1 MRRWIFWAA
10 LAVCSILYLTF
21 LGMVAFFIWD
31 SDMRIAILAHPHLM
45 TLLLALLIIPS
56 FILWGIVR
64 SVYKLDQESES
75 LTSVIGKCLQE
86 WIKAHPLR

>member
-64 SVYKLDQESES
+64 SES